1 MIAAFSLK
9 EGQAKTV
16 NKLIFQCKEVTGK
29 ILEND
34 KKKEEENNRGPK
46 AVRMRNVVEGDR
58 DIMYRNPK
66 EQYSLLVK
74 E

>member
-34 KKKEEENNRGPK
+34 KKKEEENNICGLKYACRW
-46 AVRMRNVVEGDR
+46 
-58 DIMYRNPK
+58 
-66 EQYSLLVK
+66 
-74 E
+74 